1 MFGAWRIPL
10 GDRVKS
16 KAVLA
21 WLYLFA
27 CLVGLLIVDS
37 RTTVTGVTFMPLILA
52 VAVTLALPFWPL
64 FRKLR

>member
-1 MFGAWRIPL
+1 MFGAWRKPFT
-10 GDRVKS
+10 DRVKS

-37 RTTVTGVTFMPLILA
+37 RTDVTGGSFMPLILA

>member
-10 GDRVKS
+10 ADRLES

-27 CLVGLLIVDS
+27 CLVALLVVDS
-37 RTTVTGVTFMPLILA
+37 RTTVTGISFMPLIIA
-52 VAVTLALPFWPL
+52 VAVTLVLPFWPL
-64 FRKLR
+64 YRRLR